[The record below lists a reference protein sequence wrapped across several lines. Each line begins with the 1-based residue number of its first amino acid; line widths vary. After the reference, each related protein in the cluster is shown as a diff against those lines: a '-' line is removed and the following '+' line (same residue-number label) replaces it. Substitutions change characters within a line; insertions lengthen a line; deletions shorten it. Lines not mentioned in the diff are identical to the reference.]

1 MNELNEVSHL
11 NTALITGSSRG
22 IGTAIAAAMAR
33 DGWRVVL
40 TGSRDSE
47 AGRAAAATL
56 GAEFV
61 PADLRDSAQI
71 AALFDAVGDVDALV
85 CNAGVAHYGLLQD
98 MTDEQWQ
105 DLFSVNTEAVFRC
118 CRAAIPGMLHKK
130 KGTIITLSSVWGVHG
145 ASCEAAYS
153 ASKAAVI
160 GLTKALA
167 KELGPSGIRVNCVAP
182 GVIETDMLAHLSAE
196 DKAALAE
203 ETPLGRLGTPE
214 DVAELVAF
222 LASERAAF
230 LTGQTIGIDGGFA
243 L

>member
-1 MNELNEVSHL
+1 MK
-11 NTALITGSSRG
+11 TALITGSSRG
-22 IGTAIAAAMAR
+22 IGKAIAAALAR
-33 DGWRVVL
+33 EGWRVVL
-40 TGSRDSE
+40 TGRRDS
-47 AGRAAAATL
+47 ACGRETAAQL
-56 GAEFV
+56 GAEFI

-118 CRAAIPGMLHKK
+118 CRAAIPGMLRRK

-214 DVAELVAF
+214 DVAALVAF